1 MCMACSNLWTKHEF
15 LKGDAANIEIVR
27 IGVSKQSITVEV
39 VIDDG
44 TAVKGI
50 DYVGPSYNITFS
62 NVETSINIS
71 ISTKWYI
78 KIELSNST
86 FGTKIAKCTNSGV
99 IRFLSKTVIN
109 FIDIEILYSVI
120 SYLNYYRNTN
130 C

>member
-1 MCMACSNLWTKHEF
+1 MGKLFDTWENKS
-15 LKGDAANIEIVR
+15 
-27 IGVSKQSITVEV
+27 
-39 VIDDG
+39 
-44 TAVKGI
+44 VKKVPV
-50 DYVGPSYNITFS
+50 DPPL
-62 NVETSINIS
+62 
-71 ISTKWYI
+71 I